1 MNCHAQ
7 STKEIN
13 LASNFRAT
21 TTLETTTENVFSA
34 RPFGTFTPN
43 FLQRGI
49 INFAR
54 KSILRRGMFRGSVTA
69 LIMKLSGTPLDVMFR
84 GCAYR
89 LFGNQNLIE
98 YGILLEPKYN
108 AADIDFLLEGGTT
121 ASNFVDLGSN
131 IGLYSLPCAKAA
143 PHGLTLSIDAN
154 PKMADL
160 LSWNA
165 AASNITNIQMISC
178 AVSDTEGRG
187 DLVIRKDDIAIVA
200 LVEKKNGAVPVRAL
214 TAITAELGLITIHGL
229 KIDIEGHEDKALV
242 PFLDSAP
249 RKLLPKRIV
258 IEHPESE
265 VDYPGCTAA
274 FARHGYVL
282 VGRSRNNSFYRLE
295 NG

>member
-1 MNCHAQ
+1 
-7 STKEIN
+7 
-13 LASNFRAT
+13 
-21 TTLETTTENVFSA
+21 
-34 RPFGTFTPN
+34 
-43 FLQRGI
+43 
-49 INFAR
+49 
-54 KSILRRGMFRGSVTA
+54 MFRGSMAA
-69 LIMKLSGTPLDVMFR
+69 LIMRLSNTPLDVIFR
-84 GCAYR
+84 GCGFR

-108 AADIDFLLEGGTT
+108 AGDIDFLLEGST
-121 ASNFVDLGSN
+121 ATANFVDLGSN

-143 PHGLTLSIDAN
+143 PQGVTVSIDAN

-160 LSWNA
+160 LSWNTV
-165 AASNITNIQMISC
+165 ASNLTNVRMISC

-200 LVEKKNGAVPVRAL
+200 LVEKQDGAVPVRTLAS
-214 TAITAELGLITIHGL
+214 IIAELGLNAIYGL

-242 PFLDSAP
+242 PFLDKA
-249 RKLLPKRIV
+249 RRELLPKRIV
-258 IEHPESE
+258 IEHPEPE

-274 FARHGYVL
+274 FARHGYAL